1 MPLGSSSEAPV
12 ISPGPS
18 RPSSPLCAGAA
29 GGAVAGDAGRQHGA
43 HSGVGACVRHS
54 TALPSVAS
62 DAACS
67 PRRAERKPV
76 AGQQRRRRAMPRH
89 WAKIHGSSLSHLGAT
104 ACASLSANAKQIRVF
119 STTRE
124 SIEWHRRR

>member
-18 RPSSPLCAGAA
+18 RPSSPLCAGPRAA
-29 GGAVAGDAGRQHGA
+29 RCRAMRAA
-43 HSGVGACVRHS
+43 S
-54 TALPSVAS
+54 TASASASVLAWVIRPLLPSVAS

-124 SIEWHRRR
+124 SIEWRRRR